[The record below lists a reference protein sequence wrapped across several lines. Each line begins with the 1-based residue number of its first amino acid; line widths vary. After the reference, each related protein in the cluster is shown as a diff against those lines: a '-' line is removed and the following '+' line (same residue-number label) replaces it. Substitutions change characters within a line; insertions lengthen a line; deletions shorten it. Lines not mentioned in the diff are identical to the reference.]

1 MSNTSPKAPKR
12 ITSRKQSYRHP
23 FLQGKPKH
31 VWIPE
36 AVGIVCNYPP
46 TLEAYQEMQRKGRE
60 LALRLHAEGKFTRKG
75 VPDGWANDKK
85 GIAKERSQATE
96 DAKEIVRIMVKKGL
110 VPDDEAA
117 VEALDYAVSVV
128 RDKTIDVRNKLSAA
142 KLVLDFTKQKPVQN
156 ANVTVTAESFLEELA
171 KEK

>member
-1 MSNTSPKAPKR
+1 MSNTPPKTDKR
-12 ITSRKQSYRHP
+12 VTSRKQSYRHP
-23 FLQGKPKH
+23 FLRGKPKH

-75 VPDGWANDKK
+75 VPDGWANNKR
-85 GIAKERSQATE
+85 GVATE
-96 DAKEIVRIMVKKGL
+96 RAAAIKDAKEIVQIMVKKAK

-117 VEALDYAVSVV
+117 IEALDYAVAVV
-128 RDKTIDVRNKLSAA
+128 RDKTIDTRNKLSAA
-142 KLVLDFTKQKPVQN
+142 KLVLDFTKQKPVQK
-156 ANVTVTAESFLEELA
+156 ADITLTAESFLEELA